1 MESSKEVPIEES
13 EGSVEEITDKKKALK
28 CKNKRIKTD
37 AIPAKNPLP
46 NPISREVKSTWVRCL
61 VIGRVREK
69 ITTPIKPSKNP

>member
-1 MESSKEVPIEES
+1 
-13 EGSVEEITDKKKALK
+13 SVISGKFPDLN
-28 CKNKRIKTD
+28 CPLNKSIKTD
-37 AIPAKNPLP
+37 ASPAKNPLP